1 MDTYYF
7 GLGRF
12 LGALDWYVTNVGDL
26 DRLGVAMMN
35 RGDLTGE
42 GLLARFHAIDRSDA
56 NLVNIFM
63 LPASEEFRELLLRW
77 KSRCE
82 GCGAQADLGC
92 YDLSTPC
99 ASAGR
104 SLVVR
109 VVNNTHHHIIHNTV
123 PRYSSH
129 HHIYI

>member
-42 GLLARFHAIDRSDA
+42 VTWVRAHVVATRSEGK
-56 NLVNIFM
+56 V
-63 LPASEEFRELLLRW
+63 LPCPL
-77 KSRCE
+77 
-82 GCGAQADLGC
+82 
-92 YDLSTPC
+92 
-99 ASAGR
+99 
-104 SLVVR
+104 
-109 VVNNTHHHIIHNTV
+109 
-123 PRYSSH
+123 
-129 HHIYI
+129 